1 MDNGASTIG
10 NRIYTRR
17 KQLHYTM
24 EELGKKVGV
33 TKSTVNKWE
42 KGMITNFNRSTLGK
56 IALSLECTIPYLLGE
71 TDDVQGIKR
80 NGESSLAA
88 IEKQWVERDQTIS
101 NEIATEIST
110 LNVLDKEVIYIVVQ
124 LLENEIGFDE
134 MIKYYAQLDNDRK
147 YYANDFIELLFLN
160 NDDENVLKY
169 IKNILRYMTIDSL
182 RDLNT
187 YSQAIIDMKTDFLKN
202 TPGQVTSKLN

>member
-24 EELGKKVGV
+24 EELGTKVGV

-42 KGMITNFNRSTLGK
+42 KGAITNFNRSTLAK
-56 IALSLECTIPYLLGE
+56 IALSLECTISYLLGE
-71 TDDVQGIKR
+71 TDDVQGINRKVQKH
-80 NGESSLAA
+80 LAA
-88 IEKQWVERDQTIS
+88 LDQQWIEREQTIS
-101 NEIATEIST
+101 EEITTEIKT
-110 LNVLDKEVIYIVVQ
+110 LNVLDKEVIHIVVQ
-124 LLENEIGFDE
+124 LLENDIGFDE
-134 MIKYYAQLDNDRK
+134 MIKYYAQLDNDKK

-169 IKNILRYMTIDSL
+169 IKNILRYMTVDSL

-187 YSQAIIDMKTDFLKN
+187 YSQAIIDMKTDLLK
-202 TPGQVTSKLN
+202 K